1 MHKDSAWHFE
11 PNDDPFRPTLQEG
24 HSSLATVADR
34 VLIAGMAQS
43 RGLPRECCTNGTH
56 FGSGFGS

>member
-24 HSSLATVADR
+24 HLSLATIADR

-43 RGLPRECCTNGTH
+43 RGPAT
-56 FGSGFGS
+56 